1 MANRSPNR
9 EATDVLVRQSQVRRR
24 VRQILWSEYPGQA
37 SPAVVE
43 RVCAVV
49 FARLG
54 IDEPPPRRGGL
65 R

>member
-1 MANRSPNR
+1 MANRSVNR

-24 VRQILWSEYPGQA
+24 VRQILWAEYPGQA

-43 RVCAVV
+43 RVCALV

-54 IDEPPPRRGGL
+54 IDEPPRRRGGL

>member
-1 MANRSPNR
+1 MANRSTSH
-9 EATDVLVRQSQVRRR
+9 EATAALVRQSQVRRR
-24 VRQILWSEYPGQA
+24 VRQILWAEYPGQA

-43 RVCAVV
+43 RVCQVV

-54 IDEPPPRRGGL
+54 LDEAAPRRRL